1 MLKGLMHGRK
11 YNFSSGKA
19 YPFTCSHH
27 DCEKLL
33 ASQTQTTHAFLL
45 NHACVS
51 LGSKCHW
58 IYVTED
64 HDKQSMKICCS
75 VSGYSQ
81 SGLPCC
87 PHWRKSHGEKLPQG
101 LRTAS
106 EKKATPVTL
115 LRGCLPDFPTVSL
128 LATTFFYFSSSTTG
142 RSQVPPTGRRM
153 KIPLGLLW
161 RQGWGILLEAFFNI
175 S

>member
-1 MLKGLMHGRK
+1 MHGRK

-45 NHACVS
+45 DHACVS

-128 LATTFFYFSSSTTG
+128 LATTFFLFFLFDNREVSSAPH
-142 RSQVPPTGRRM
+142 REEDENPTGS
-153 KIPLGLLW
+153 LVEAGL
-161 RQGWGILLEAFFNI
+161 RNFIRSILQH
-175 S
+175 

>member
-1 MLKGLMHGRK
+1 MHGRK

-45 NHACVS
+45 DHACVS

-87 PHWRKSHGEKLPQG
+87 PHWRKSHGEKFTSGFKDREREESNTGYFVKGLSARFSNSELTGYHFFLFFLSDNREVSSAPHREEDENPTGSLVEAG
-101 LRTAS
+101 LRN
-106 EKKATPVTL
+106 
-115 LRGCLPDFPTVSL
+115 FI
-128 LATTFFYFSSSTTG
+128 
-142 RSQVPPTGRRM
+142 RS
-153 KIPLGLLW
+153 
-161 RQGWGILLEAFFNI
+161 ILQH
-175 S
+175 